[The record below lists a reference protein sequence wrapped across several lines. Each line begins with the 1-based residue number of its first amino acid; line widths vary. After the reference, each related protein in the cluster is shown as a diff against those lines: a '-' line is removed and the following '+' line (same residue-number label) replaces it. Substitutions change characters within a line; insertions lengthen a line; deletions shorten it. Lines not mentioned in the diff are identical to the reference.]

1 MERQSIIHEVKKQD
15 IFDIVVIGGGA
26 SGLGTALDAV
36 SRGLSVLLVEK
47 YDFGKGT
54 SSKATKLLHGGVRYL
69 AQGDIGLVI
78 EALHE
83 RKTILKNAPH
93 LARTQ
98 QFIIPFYDRWQG
110 YYYLMGLK
118 FYDLLSFKSTL
129 GDSKMLSKKETLALL
144 PNLKKEGLK
153 GGVSYF
159 DGQFDDSR
167 LCIDLVHTI
176 IEAGGFCLN
185 YTSFE
190 GYTLQESGN
199 SLIHLTDHLSGQD
212 YSIQTKSIVN
222 AAGVH
227 ADDIID
233 KSGIEKNF
241 SITPAK
247 GSHLIINK
255 NFLSSDVAI
264 MIPKTSD
271 GRVLFI
277 IPWHAVSIIG
287 TTDIATKDKS
297 FDPIVTQEEIT
308 FMLQNAAAYFE
319 KAPTEQDIISKY
331 SGLRPLVAAL
341 DGHESSKDISRKHK
355 IVKSKSGFYSLLGGK
370 WTTFRKMGQD
380 TIDFLIKDL
389 QWNVKKS
396 NSENLTIIPP
406 ENKNLGKPFH
416 DLLPYT
422 SAFFDYAIEN
432 ELVES
437 VEDLLAR
444 RTRCLFINKN
454 ATLEIVD
461 EMINRIAVAKKKDVT
476 WKINQKNQFLHLANS
491 Y

>member
-1 MERQSIIHEVKKQD
+1 MERQSIIHEVKKKD

-69 AQGDIGLVI
+69 AQGDISLVI

-98 QFIIPFYDRWQG
+98 EFIIPFYDRWQG

-118 FYDLLSFKSTL
+118 FYDLLSFKSSL

-153 GGVSYF
+153 GGISYF
-159 DGQFDDSR
+159 DGQFDDAR

-176 IEAGGFCLN
+176 IQAGGFCLN

-190 GYTLQESGN
+190 GYHVDESGISN
-199 SLIHLTDHLSGQD
+199 IHLTDHLTGQD
-212 YSIQTKSIVN
+212 YTIQTKCIVN

-233 KSGIEKNF
+233 KSGVEKNF

-247 GSHLIINK
+247 GSHLIIDK
-255 NFLSSDVAI
+255 KFLSSDVAI

-277 IPWHAVSIIG
+277 IPWHGVSIIG

-297 FDPIVTQEEIT
+297 FDPVVSDEEIT
-308 FMLQNAAAYFE
+308 FMLHNAAAYFE
-319 KAPTEQDIISKY
+319 NAPTVNDIISKY
-331 SGLRPLVAAL
+331 SGLRPLVSSME
-341 DGHESSKDISRKHK
+341 DQENSKDISRKHK

-389 QWNVKKS
+389 QWSAKKS
-396 NSENLTIIPP
+396 NSENLPIIPP
-406 ENKNLGKPFH
+406 LNKNLGKPLH
-416 DLLPYT
+416 NLLPY
-422 SAFFDYAIEN
+422 SSDFFD
-432 ELVES
+432 
-437 VEDLLAR
+437 
-444 RTRCLFINKN
+444 
-454 ATLEIVD
+454 
-461 EMINRIAVAKKKDVT
+461 
-476 WKINQKNQFLHLANS
+476 
-491 Y
+491 

>member
-1 MERQSIIHEVKKQD
+1 MERQSIIHEVKKKD

-69 AQGDIGLVI
+69 AQGDISLVI

-98 QFIIPFYDRWQG
+98 EFIIPFYDRWQG

-118 FYDLLSFKSTL
+118 FYDLLSFKSSL

-153 GGVSYF
+153 GGISYF
-159 DGQFDDSR
+159 DGQFDDAR

-176 IEAGGFCLN
+176 IQAGGFCLN

-190 GYTLQESGN
+190 GYHVDESGISN
-199 SLIHLTDHLSGQD
+199 IHLTDHLTGQD
-212 YSIQTKSIVN
+212 YTIQTKCIVN

-233 KSGIEKNF
+233 KSGVEKNF

-247 GSHLIINK
+247 GSHLIIDK
-255 NFLSSDVAI
+255 KFLSSDVAI

-277 IPWHAVSIIG
+277 IPWHGVSIIG

-297 FDPIVTQEEIT
+297 FDPVVSDEEIT
-308 FMLQNAAAYFE
+308 FMLHNAAAYFE
-319 KAPTEQDIISKY
+319 NAPTVNDIISKY
-331 SGLRPLVAAL
+331 SGLRPLVSSME
-341 DGHESSKDISRKHK
+341 DQENSKDISRKHK

-389 QWNVKKS
+389 QWSAKKS
-396 NSENLTIIPP
+396 NSENLPIIPP
-406 ENKNLGKPFH
+406 LNKNLGKPLH
-416 DLLPYT
+416 NLLPY
-422 SAFFDYAIEN
+422 SSDFFDYAIEN

-454 ATLEIVD
+454 ATLEIAD
-461 EMINRIAVAKKKDVT
+461 EMINRIAIIKNKDVT